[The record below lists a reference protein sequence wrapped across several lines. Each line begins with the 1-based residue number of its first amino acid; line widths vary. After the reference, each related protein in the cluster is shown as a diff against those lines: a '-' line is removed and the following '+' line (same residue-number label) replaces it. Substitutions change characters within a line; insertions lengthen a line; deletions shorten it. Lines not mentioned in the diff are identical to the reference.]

1 MIQDISIKFYH
12 FVLYFSSDIF
22 LLLVYII
29 LSFPDFLE
37 GQVVVSSL
45 PHFPLN
51 YFGSYKF
58 CILFHKLNILV

>member
-29 LSFPDFLE
+29 LIFPDFLKD
-37 GQVVVSSL
+37 QVVVSSL
-45 PHFPLN
+45 SHFPP
-51 YFGSYKF
+51 
-58 CILFHKLNILV
+58 